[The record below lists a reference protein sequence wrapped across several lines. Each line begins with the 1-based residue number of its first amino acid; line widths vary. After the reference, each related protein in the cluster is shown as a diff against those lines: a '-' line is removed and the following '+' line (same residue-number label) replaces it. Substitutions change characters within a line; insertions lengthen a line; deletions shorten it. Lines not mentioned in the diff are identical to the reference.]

1 MKNINQSKNTQV
13 NEVFN
18 KVSNK
23 YDIMNDLMSLGIHR
37 IWKKK
42 LVDWINP
49 TKNTNFIDMSSG
61 TGDIAKEFLKRINE
75 QGNVTCVDP
84 NPLMISEG
92 KKRLKAFKNINWVCS
107 EAEKLPF
114 KNDQFDIYAVSFGL
128 RNFYDI
134 NKALSEALRVLKPGG
149 RFVCLEFSKVENE
162 LLNEVYNLYSKAIP
176 YIGKF
181 IIGKTEPYEYLVKSI
196 KEFYSQQELLEIL
209 RNVGFSELEFRNL
222 SGGIVAIHSGWKI

>member
-18 KVSNK
+18 KVSDK

>member
-18 KVSNK
+18 NVSNK

-37 IWKKK
+37 IWKKR

-49 TKNTNFIDMSSG
+49 VKNTNFIDMSSG
-61 TGDIAKEFLKRINE
+61 TGDIAKEFLTRVNG
-75 QGNVTCVDP
+75 QGNITCVEP
-84 NPLMISEG
+84 NPLMISKG
-92 KKRLKAFKNINWVCS
+92 KKRLKDFKNIIWVCS

-128 RNFYDI
+128 RNFHNI

-149 RFVCLEFSKVENE
+149 RFICLEFSKVENE
-162 LLNEVYNLYSKAIP
+162 LLNEIYSLYSKAIP
-176 YIGKF
+176 YLGKL

-196 KEFYSQQELLEIL
+196 KEFYSQQELIEVLHET
-209 RNVGFSELEFRNL
+209 GFSKLEFRNL

>member
-61 TGDIAKEFLKRINE
+61 TGDIAK
-75 QGNVTCVDP
+75 
-84 NPLMISEG
+84 
-92 KKRLKAFKNINWVCS
+92 
-107 EAEKLPF
+107 
-114 KNDQFDIYAVSFGL
+114 
-128 RNFYDI
+128 
-134 NKALSEALRVLKPGG
+134 
-149 RFVCLEFSKVENE
+149 
-162 LLNEVYNLYSKAIP
+162 
-176 YIGKF
+176 
-181 IIGKTEPYEYLVKSI
+181 
-196 KEFYSQQELLEIL
+196 
-209 RNVGFSELEFRNL
+209 
-222 SGGIVAIHSGWKI
+222 